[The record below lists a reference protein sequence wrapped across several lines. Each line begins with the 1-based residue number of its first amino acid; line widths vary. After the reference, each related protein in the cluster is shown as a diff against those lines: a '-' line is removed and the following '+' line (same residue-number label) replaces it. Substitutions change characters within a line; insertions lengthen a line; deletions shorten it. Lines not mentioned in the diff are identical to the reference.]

1 MKQIAQILQRIF
13 LCQDILLFI
22 IYSYYYAT
30 ITSQNNI
37 NSFVKK
43 IELLNIRL
51 AGNGFFQKYF
61 LTGKTL
67 ISFILS

>member
-61 LTGKTL
+61 
-67 ISFILS
+67 

>member
-1 MKQIAQILQRIF
+1 MKQIARILQRIF
-13 LCQDILLFI
+13 LCQERM
-22 IYSYYYAT
+22 SYYYAT